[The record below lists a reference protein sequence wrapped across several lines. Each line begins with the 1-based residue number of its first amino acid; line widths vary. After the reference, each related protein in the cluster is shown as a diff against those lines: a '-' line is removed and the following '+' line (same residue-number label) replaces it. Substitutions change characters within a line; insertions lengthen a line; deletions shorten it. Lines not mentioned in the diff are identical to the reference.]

1 MTGVYTE
8 KTFENLTKPH
18 IIDLFLKMQKHTN
31 SKISKL
37 TNDIRNL
44 NANFKGVESDVQ
56 VCKENNDVRV
66 KKLAFLECQCWRNV
80 LYSRRESAVIIGMCN
95 WILHS
100 ALDET
105 VCKVLQ
111 HMGVDICEEKL
122 KSYPH
127 LNNER
132 WSDDSE
138 TSRRKDCE

>member
-95 WILHS
+95 
-100 ALDET
+100 
-105 VCKVLQ
+105 
-111 HMGVDICEEKL
+111 
-122 KSYPH
+122 
-127 LNNER
+127 
-132 WSDDSE
+132 
-138 TSRRKDCE
+138 